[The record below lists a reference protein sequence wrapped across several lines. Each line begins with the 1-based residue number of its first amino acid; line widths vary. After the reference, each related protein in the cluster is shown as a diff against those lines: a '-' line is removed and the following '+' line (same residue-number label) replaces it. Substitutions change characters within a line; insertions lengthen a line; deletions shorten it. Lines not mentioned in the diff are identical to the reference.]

1 MIAKWPA
8 NFYDTSLLY
17 FRVDSVTR
25 TKPRQKLFCACVMQH
40 FRSFPGLSFFRRLP
54 ATETAPAVFEQP
66 KLNKFMLTSPN
77 FVCATVVFKH
87 GARKVSCKRSRQG
100 KSFSPWKDKSF
111 ETWIL
116 FDELSLSFSRV
127 SFQRFA
133 AMPLAQPRGPRQR
146 WVCIGL
152 LASRAKWHT
161 PLIDCAWIKDYYPL
175 IFVNSSLI
183 HLEKKTMTISC
194 GKLTIV

>member
-1 MIAKWPA
+1 
-8 NFYDTSLLY
+8 
-17 FRVDSVTR
+17 
-25 TKPRQKLFCACVMQH
+25 
-40 FRSFPGLSFFRRLP
+40 
-54 ATETAPAVFEQP
+54 
-66 KLNKFMLTSPN
+66 MLTSPN

-87 GARKVSCKRSRQG
+87 GARKVSCKRSSQG

-152 LASRAKWHT
+152 LAIRAKWHT

-183 HLEKKTMTISC
+183 HLEKRQWQYRAVNWRLCKTRRKFLDAFCLVRLSALFNHV
-194 GKLTIV
+194 KSNVRLVL

>member
-1 MIAKWPA
+1 
-8 NFYDTSLLY
+8 
-17 FRVDSVTR
+17 
-25 TKPRQKLFCACVMQH
+25 
-40 FRSFPGLSFFRRLP
+40 
-54 ATETAPAVFEQP
+54 
-66 KLNKFMLTSPN
+66 MLTSPN
-77 FVCATVVFKH
+77 FVCAIVVFKH
-87 GARKVSCKRSRQG
+87 GALKVSCKRSRQG

-194 GKLTIV
+194 GKLCKTRRKFLDAFCLVRLFALFNHVKSNVRLVL

>member
-1 MIAKWPA
+1 
-8 NFYDTSLLY
+8 
-17 FRVDSVTR
+17 
-25 TKPRQKLFCACVMQH
+25 
-40 FRSFPGLSFFRRLP
+40 
-54 ATETAPAVFEQP
+54 
-66 KLNKFMLTSPN
+66 MLTSPN

-116 FDELSLSFSRV
+116 FDEPSLSFSRG

-194 GKLTIV
+194 GKLCKTRRKFLDAFCLVRLFALFNHVKSNVRLVL